1 MVRLRTT
8 IYLRTGAYFVSLFEL
23 LGELNP
29 PMAQTKALESRGG
42 LQRHDNIVTFYYIR
56 LTFLDVEPTQPT
68 PSTAPPLPCETH
80 PAQRSP
86 IKLLEMINR
95 WFQEP
100 VRAPIRDCRVLCFFF
115 GGGGFW
121 NITSS
126 LRRRAELSEGRKATP
141 RKEAGKQ
148 PVGKESAVEE
158 RHCRRH
164 HRPRALRVAPVC
176 KKPLAAQ
183 ARELRDPSNSQERL
197 GLEFGGE
204 PDGYSKIICL
214 KRAGISSAR
223 STAPG
228 EERWYVEYHR
238 PRSRPR
244 ALQRSVSV

>member
-1 MVRLRTT
+1 MVRLKTT

-115 GGGGFW
+115 VFWGF
-121 NITSS
+121 
-126 LRRRAELSEGRKATP
+126 LEYHFQFE
-141 RKEAGKQ
+141 
-148 PVGKESAVEE
+148 KESRAFRRTKSHTAEGSWEATGWQGE
-158 RHCRRH
+158 RC
-164 HRPRALRVAPVC
+164 
-176 KKPLAAQ
+176 
-183 ARELRDPSNSQERL
+183 
-197 GLEFGGE
+197 
-204 PDGYSKIICL
+204 
-214 KRAGISSAR
+214 
-223 STAPG
+223 
-228 EERWYVEYHR
+228 
-238 PRSRPR
+238 
-244 ALQRSVSV
+244 